1 MIKIFKIIT
10 INLIIFFLLLIVIEL
25 IFGSWFKKNNIGS
38 LLIPK
43 QQSNLIT
50 NFPYKS
56 EDVGIYTRDQYGF
69 RANNY
74 NLKDIN
80 ILILGGSTTEERE
93 VDDQKIWTKIFEKNL
108 KKNLKV
114 LNAGIGGQTSLGH
127 KEMFNL
133 WFNKFDTLSPDF
145 IVVFLGIND
154 ALYLVENVNGQTYLN
169 ITYSDK
175 FEAGR
180 SINNSNRDELL
191 NIMPLDKTIQY
202 IKNNSIIHTLY
213 LIVKGNLLSYKYG
226 LNYNDD
232 IKTFD
237 PHVTKSPDIVKL
249 DEVYLG
255 EFENY
260 YHNNLLKIYNYAN
273 EYKSDLIFVTQS
285 VSSKHWIKKYLNIVN
300 NFTRSF
306 CKIEKIKCIDLDKK
320 IRGLSNE
327 FFYDGI
333 HTDPVGSKIIGEFIA
348 KEFNKLNLE

>member
-1 MIKIFKIIT
+1 M
-10 INLIIFFLLLIVIEL
+10 LLIVIEL

-74 NLKDIN
+74 DLKDIN

-133 WFNKFDTLSPDF
+133 WFNKFDTLSPNF

-154 ALYLVENVNGQTYLN
+154 ALYLVENMTQQKNLN
-169 ITYSDK
+169 IFPPSK
-175 FEAGR
+175 LENGR
-180 SINNSNRDELL
+180 NINHSNRDAL
-191 NIMPLDKTIQY
+191 IHIRQSDKIIQY
-202 IKNNSIIHTLY
+202 IKNNSILHTLY
-213 LIVKGNLLSYKYG
+213 LVIKGNLISNKYKI
-226 LNYNDD
+226 NYNDD
-232 IKTFD
+232 IKTFE
-237 PHVTKSPDIVKL
+237 PYKTKSPKNVILSEGYL
-249 DEVYLG
+249 DQ
-255 EFENY
+255 FENY
-260 YHNNLLKIYNYAN
+260 FHNNLLQIYNYTN
-273 EYKSDLIFVTQS
+273 VYNSNLILVTQL
-285 VSSKHWIKKYLNIVN
+285 VSSKHWIKEYLEIINK
-300 NFTRSF
+300 FTISF
-306 CKIEKIKCIDLDKK
+306 CKIKKINCIDLEKK
-320 IRGLSNE
+320 IFGLNDD

-333 HTDPVGSKIIGEFIA
+333 HTDTNGSKIIGEFIA
-348 KEFNKLNLE
+348 KEFNKLIIE

>member
-1 MIKIFKIIT
+1 MIKIVYVII
-10 INLIIFFLLLIVIEL
+10 INIIILLILLIATEL
-25 IFGSWFKKNNIGS
+25 IFGTWLKKNNFGS

-43 QQSNLIT
+43 QQFNLIT
-50 NFPYKS
+50 SFPYES
-56 EDVGIYTRDQYGF
+56 EEIGKYTRDKYGF

-74 NLKDIN
+74 DLKDIN
-80 ILILGGSTTEERE
+80 ILIIGGSTTEERE

-108 KKNLKV
+108 KKKFKV

-127 KEMFNL
+127 KSMFNL

-154 ALYLVENVNGQTYLN
+154 ALYLVENLSEETYLN

-175 FEAGR
+175 FEPGR
-180 SINNSNRDELL
+180 KINHSNRDKLL
-191 NIMPLDKTIQY
+191 NIMPFDKIKQY
-202 IKNNSIIHTLY
+202 IKNNSLLHTLY

-232 IKTFD
+232 IKTYD
-237 PHVTKSPDIVKL
+237 PHVTISPDIVKL
-249 DEVYLG
+249 NEDYLG
-255 EFENY
+255 QFENY

-273 EYKSDLIFVTQS
+273 EYKSDLILVTQS

-320 IRGLSNE
+320 ISGLSDE